1 MAGKKMTNGG
11 CAFGKVSRNMIDN
24 LSDDFKDFRTEIRT
38 EFAELKKT
46 NTELYNHLSKRM
58 PAWVT
63 VVFTIMGSILT
74 GVIVWGLSR

>member
-1 MAGKKMTNGG
+1 MAKMAG
-11 CAFGKVSRNMIDN
+11 CSFGKVSRNMVEN
-24 LSDDFKDFRTEIRT
+24 LESDFKDFRKEIRG

>member
-1 MAGKKMTNGG
+1 MVKQMSG
-11 CAFGKVSRNMIDN
+11 CSFGKVSRNMIEN
-24 LSDDFKDFRTEIRT
+24 VQDDFKDFRAEIRK
-38 EFAELKKT
+38 EFNDLKDT
-46 NTELYNHLSKRM
+46 NTQLYNHLSKRM